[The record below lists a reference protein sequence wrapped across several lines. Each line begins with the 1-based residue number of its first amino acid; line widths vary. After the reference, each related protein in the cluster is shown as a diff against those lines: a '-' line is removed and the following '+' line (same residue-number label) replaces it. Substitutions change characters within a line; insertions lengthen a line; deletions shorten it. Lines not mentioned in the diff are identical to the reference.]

1 LRIEPAPFFRGRFT
15 LPGDKSIS
23 HRAAILGAMAEGTT
37 RVRNYSSAADCA
49 STLACLR
56 GLGVEIRREGAEVAI
71 ESRGL
76 EAWRA
81 PATVLDAE
89 NSGST
94 IRMLAGAL
102 AGRPFRSVLTGDES
116 LRRRPVERVA
126 APLRAMGATVLT
138 TDGKP
143 PMTIDG
149 GRLRGLTHDLPVAS
163 AQVKTALLLAGL
175 QAEGTTTVR
184 EPAPSRDH
192 TERMLPAFG
201 AAVRRDG
208 LAATVEGGTR
218 LRGTDV
224 VVPGDASSAAF
235 LVVAALV
242 LPDSEV
248 RLDGVL
254 LSPTRTAFL
263 DVLRA
268 MGGRV
273 EVRLE
278 ASDPEPVGS
287 IVAASSRL
295 HGTAVDPVLVPSLID
310 EVPALAAAA
319 AFAEGTFTV
328 GGAGELRVKESD
340 RIAALAE
347 GLAALGARVRELP
360 DGLVVEGGTP
370 LRGARVR
377 SHGDHR
383 IAMALSVAALGAE
396 GATEVEGAECVAV
409 SFPRFYTLLERARA

>member
-1 LRIEPAPFFRGRFT
+1 LRIERASRFRGRFT

-23 HRAAILGAMAEGTT
+23 HRAAILGAMAEGVT
-37 RVRNYSSAADCA
+37 RIRNYSAAADCA
-49 STLACLR
+49 ATLACLR
-56 GLGVEIRREGAEVAI
+56 GLGSEVRRDGADVTI
-71 ESRGL
+71 ESGGIT
-76 EAWRA
+76 AWRA
-81 PATVLDAE
+81 PGAVLDAE

-126 APLRAMGATVLT
+126 VPLRAMGATVLT

-143 PMTIDG
+143 PLTIEG
-149 GRLRGLTHDLPVAS
+149 GRLRGLVHDLPVAS
-163 AQVKTALLLAGL
+163 AQVKTAVLLAGL

-184 EPAPSRDH
+184 EPSPSRDH

-201 AAVRRDG
+201 VAVERDG
-208 LAATVEGGTR
+208 LAATVHGGVP
-218 LRGTDV
+218 LRGTGV
-224 VVPGDASSAAF
+224 AVPGDASSAAF

-254 LSPTRTAFL
+254 LAPTRTAFIE
-263 DVLRA
+263 VLRA
-268 MGGRV
+268 MGGNV
-273 EVRLE
+273 EARIE
-278 ASDPEPVGS
+278 ATDPEPVGS
-287 IVAASSRL
+287 IVASSSRL
-295 HGTAVDPVLVPSLID
+295 RGTTVDPALVPSLID

-319 AFAEGTFTV
+319 AFADGEFTIT
-328 GGAGELRVKESD
+328 GAAELRVKESD
-340 RIAALAE
+340 RIRALAE
-347 GLAALGARVRELP
+347 GLTALGARVRELP
-360 DGLVVEGGTP
+360 DGLVVVGGAR
-370 LRGARVR
+370 LHGARVR

-383 IAMALSVAALGAE
+383 IAMALSVAALAAE

-409 SFPRFYTLLERARA
+409 SFPGFYELIERARA